1 MKKRTV
7 WFLII
12 FLGAGFSLLF
22 FGGTQTMPSPKLL
35 AQVGMVVGVPPN
47 PYNTLNDQLQQE
59 KTQLDQQAADLAAR
73 QAAFASSTGAVLAG
87 VSPVTWYLA
96 IAVVIIGLLICLNFY
111 FDWRISKRITA
122 DEAGQVGKE

>member
-1 MKKRTV
+1 
-7 WFLII
+7 
-12 FLGAGFSLLF
+12 
-22 FGGTQTMPSPKLL
+22 
-35 AQVGMVVGVPPN
+35 MVVGVPPN

-96 IAVVIIGLLICLNFY
+96 IAVVIIGLRICLNFY